1 MRELPDDQRAKALRE
16 GALAALRELALGFEE
31 AHRRAGG
38 ALFGEE
44 AGDVHGGLVAAILR
58 IFVLRLAEARG
69 RAGDSPSA
77 LLRALVAARAEVGR
91 RAFEERRGAWARVLG
106 LFQKLD
112 PEGRAEPGSLL
123 DSRAHPWLAA
133 AEVSDGAV
141 LRVLERLLSIAT
153 DGGLEAEHLGSVYEG
168 LLGVRVE
175 IVRGE
180 SLSLVIEPVLA
191 RRRLGAH
198 YTARSIT
205 EVMVERTLAPLLPAD
220 ASPEAVLAL
229 RLCDPAMGSG
239 AFLVAACR
247 MLAERLV
254 RAWERAGSAP
264 ARASEEARTTARRL
278 VARTCLY
285 GVDRDRIAV
294 DLARIALWLEGEA
307 PEPLATFGRG
317 ALRHGDALVGL
328 PFAQGALVGL
338 NPGQTVTPAGEALAD
353 AALGVLLHEKD
364 KRSRARAFGD
374 LAQRAAGGLEAI
386 AAEAAEVRRA
396 FHPFHWDLALPEI
409 FAPER
414 GGFDAFL
421 GNPPWVS
428 YAGRASQPLAEELRA
443 LYTQTSPAF
452 AGYRNLQG
460 IFVHRCASLLRPGG
474 RLGLV
479 LPTSMSDLG
488 GYAPTRRAH
497 DALCVCDE
505 ELPDFGDVFDGVFQ
519 PSMGLLS
526 TRRQEAAA
534 ALEGATW
541 PLARSDLDGETRAM
555 LEALGA
561 RPKLPPHLFGERG
574 FQTMGED
581 VRKLHAHAGPEDA
594 HPAGLRVGG
603 DIEPFLRKPPGLYCD
618 PAVFGGR
625 FRPEAEWKT
634 VRVLIRQTA
643 RYPMAALADGIAF
656 RNSILAGFADETW
669 SAFFLV
675 AYLNASPVRWFHYV
689 QHRDARQGMPQM
701 KIAHLR
707 ALPAPEAGSRAVVE
721 LEGMGRMIGLR
732 NEGIRPEEQEE
743 IDRLAGEALGLG
755 EAARERIR
763 GWRVG
768 VRG

>member
-1 MRELPDDQRAKALRE
+1 VKVLQDEQRAKALRE

-31 AHRRAGG
+31 ANRRAGG
-38 ALFGEE
+38 ALLGEAE
-44 AGDVHGGLVAAILR
+44 DVHGGLVAAILR
-58 IFVLRLAEARG
+58 IFVLRLAEERRG
-69 RAGDSPSA
+69 AGDSVSA
-77 LLRALVAARAEVGR
+77 ILRDLVAARAELGR
-91 RAFEERRGAWARVLG
+91 RAFEERQGAWERVQG
-106 LFQKLD
+106 LFRGLD
-112 PEGRAEPGSLL
+112 PEGLAEPGSLL
-123 DSRAHPWLAA
+123 DGRAQPLLAA
-133 AEVSDGAV
+133 ARVSDGAV
-141 LRVLERLLSIAT
+141 LRVLERLLSVAT
-153 DGGLEAEHLGSVYEG
+153 DGELEAEHLGSVYEG

-180 SLSLVIEPVLA
+180 EVSLSIAPVLA

-205 EVMVERTLAPLLPAD
+205 RVMVERTLAPLLPED
-220 ASPEAVLAL
+220 ASPEAVLGL

-239 AFLVAACR
+239 AFLVEACR

-254 RAWERAGSAP
+254 QAWERAGGAP
-264 ARASEEARTTARRL
+264 VAQGADVRSMARRL
-278 VARTCLY
+278 VARSCLY

-294 DLARIALWLEGEA
+294 DLARIALWREGEA

-317 ALRHGDALVGL
+317 ALQHGDALVGL

-338 NPGQTVTPAGEALAD
+338 IPGQTVTPEGRALAD
-353 AALGVLLHEKD
+353 AAVGVLLRETD
-364 KRSRARAFGD
+364 KRARERAFGELASRAR
-374 LAQRAAGGLEAI
+374 GGVEALF
-386 AAEAAEVRRA
+386 AEAAEVRRA
-396 FHPFHWDLALPEI
+396 FHPFHWDQELPEV

-428 YAGRASQPLAEELRA
+428 YAGRASQPLAKELRA
-443 LYTQTSPAF
+443 FYAQTSPAF

-488 GYAPTRRAH
+488 GYAQTRRAH

-526 TRRQEAAA
+526 TRRTEPAGAPAA
-534 ALEGATW
+534 ATW
-541 PLARSDLDGETRAM
+541 PLARSDLDAEAREI

-574 FQTMGED
+574 FQSMGED
-581 VRKLHAHAGPEDA
+581 VRKLHALAGPEG
-594 HPAGLRVGG
+594 PRTAGVRVGG

-618 PAVFGGR
+618 PAAFGGR
-625 FRPEAEWKT
+625 FRPEADWRA

-656 RNSILAGFADETW
+656 RNSILAGFEDETW

-707 ALPAPEAGSRAVVE
+707 ALPAPEAGTFAVRE
-721 LEGMGRMIGLR
+721 IEALGREIGLR

-755 EAARERIR
+755 EGARERIR